1 MAAAWLIDP
10 AKVNQYP
17 DIDCSNPAIHVSMQY
32 QTRFMKVIVVFV
44 MVFLLLGACGP
55 KAYYKTGEGKK
66 KQKYYNDIQYGNDPH
81 PKKKF

>member
-1 MAAAWLIDP
+1 MA
-10 AKVNQYP
+10 
-17 DIDCSNPAIHVSMQY
+17 
-32 QTRFMKVIVVFV
+32 
-44 MVFLLLGACGP
+44 LLASGCGP